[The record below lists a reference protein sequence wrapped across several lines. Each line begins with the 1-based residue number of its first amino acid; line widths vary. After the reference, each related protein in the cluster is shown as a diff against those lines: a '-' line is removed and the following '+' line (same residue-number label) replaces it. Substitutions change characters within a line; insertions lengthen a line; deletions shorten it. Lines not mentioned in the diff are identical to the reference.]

1 MILYA
6 LVPSANAET
15 TYYILGDRNV
25 VRTYTPDPV
34 GEDKIVYVDCK
45 KLRSQDDVLGCIIA
59 ANYAKEKQLLIKSER
74 PRGYSL
80 NTKHKVESE
89 MTPLSIFNIFNFYI
103 EIIKL
108 YF

>member
-1 MILYA
+1 MIIEKLLNEILRILVTLLILLMILYA

-45 KLRSQDDVLGCIIA
+45 KLQSQEDVIGCIIA
-59 ANYAKEKQLLIKSER
+59 ANYAKEKQLER
-74 PRGYSL
+74 AANKKRKPERVL
-80 NTKHKVESE
+80 AKH
-89 MTPLSIFNIFNFYI
+89 
-103 EIIKL
+103 
-108 YF
+108 

>member
-59 ANYAKEKQLLIKSER
+59 ANYAKEKQLEKVASNKKRTPER
-74 PRGYSL
+74 VFA
-80 NTKHKVESE
+80 KH
-89 MTPLSIFNIFNFYI
+89 
-103 EIIKL
+103 
-108 YF
+108 

>member
-1 MILYA
+1 MIIEKLLNEILRILVTLLILLMILYA

-34 GEDKIVYVDCK
+34 GEDKIIYVDCK

-59 ANYAKEKQLLIKSER
+59 ANYAKEKQLEKVASNKKRTPER
-74 PRGYSL
+74 VL
-80 NTKHKVESE
+80 AKH
-89 MTPLSIFNIFNFYI
+89 
-103 EIIKL
+103 
-108 YF
+108 

>member
-1 MILYA
+1 MIIEKLLNEILRILVTLLILLMILYA

-59 ANYAKEKQLLIKSER
+59 ANYAKEKQLEKVASNKKRTPER
-74 PRGYSL
+74 VL
-80 NTKHKVESE
+80 AKH
-89 MTPLSIFNIFNFYI
+89 
-103 EIIKL
+103 
-108 YF
+108 

>member
-1 MILYA
+1 MNKIENILTEMIRVAVAITLIFLLLILLA
-6 LVPSANAET
+6 ASAAQAET

-59 ANYAKEKQLLIKSER
+59 ANYAKEKQLEKVASNKKRTPER
-74 PRGYSL
+74 VL
-80 NTKHKVESE
+80 AKH
-89 MTPLSIFNIFNFYI
+89 
-103 EIIKL
+103 
-108 YF
+108 

>member
-1 MILYA
+1 MIIEKLLNEILRILVTLLILLMILYA

-45 KLRSQDDVLGCIIA
+45 KLQSQEDVLGCIIA
-59 ANYAKEKQLLIKSER
+59 ANYAKEKQLEKVASNKKRTPER
-74 PRGYSL
+74 VL
-80 NTKHKVESE
+80 AKH
-89 MTPLSIFNIFNFYI
+89 
-103 EIIKL
+103 
-108 YF
+108 

>member
-59 ANYAKEKQLLIKSER
+59 ANYAKEKQLEKVASNKKRTPER
-74 PRGYSL
+74 VL
-80 NTKHKVESE
+80 AKH
-89 MTPLSIFNIFNFYI
+89 
-103 EIIKL
+103 
-108 YF
+108 